1 MADTESL
8 SDKLE
13 PELNAGDFK
22 RTNSRVGTDLTQ
34 SQVESLKKQAELVR
48 GTEQNIVAAANAQ
61 DRYNGAL
68 AQLIREKNEQVDRLE
83 LTIETMIET
92 IQGRAAGI
100 TNFED
105 RQRQVQQIERLEER
119 LETVREIRDDS
130 GLFNSKIEELAE
142 EKLRQREP
150 ALTKERDASLKTE
163 RLKMAQELFAAK
175 ELNLEQELGRSIDR

>member
-13 PELNAGDFK
+13 PELNAGDLK
-22 RTNSRVGTDLTQ
+22 RVNSRVVADLTQ
-34 SQVESLKKQAELVR
+34 TQAESLKKQAELVR

-68 AQLIREKNEQVDRLE
+68 VQLIREKNEQVGRLE
-83 LTIETMIET
+83 VALETMIET
-92 IQGRAAGI
+92 IQVRAAGL
-100 TNFED
+100 TSFED
-105 RQRQVQQIERLEER
+105 RQRQVQQIKRLEER
-119 LETVREIRDDS
+119 LETVREIRDDN

-150 ALTKERDASLKTE
+150 VLAKQRDASLKTE
-163 RLKMAQELFAAK
+163 RLEMAQELFAAK

>member
-8 SDKLE
+8 SEKLE
-13 PELNAGDFK
+13 SEHNVGDFK
-22 RTNSRVGTDLTQ
+22 RVNSRVVTDLTQ
-34 SQVESLKKQAELVR
+34 SQPESLKKQAELVR

-68 AQLIREKNEQVDRLE
+68 VQLIREKNEQVDRLE
-83 LTIETMIET
+83 VTLETMIET
-92 IQGRAAGI
+92 IQGRAAGL
-100 TNFED
+100 TSFED

-119 LETVREIRDDS
+119 LETVREIRNDS

-150 ALTKERDASLKTE
+150 VLAKERDASLKAE
-163 RLKMAQELFAAK
+163 RLEMAQELFAAK
-175 ELNLEQELGRSIDR
+175 ELNLEQELGRSIDC

>member
-13 PELNAGDFK
+13 PELNVGDFK
-22 RTNSRVGTDLTQ
+22 RVNSRGTDLTQ
-34 SQVESLKKQAELVR
+34 NQAESLKKQVELVR

-61 DRYNGAL
+61 DRYKGAL

-83 LTIETMIET
+83 VTLETMIET

-105 RQRQVQQIERLEER
+105 RQRQVQQIERVEER
-119 LETVREIRDDS
+119 LETIREIRDDS

-150 ALTKERDASLKTE
+150 VLTKERDASLKAK
-163 RLKMAQELFAAK
+163 RLEMAQELFAAK
-175 ELNLEQELGRSIDR
+175 ELTLEQELGRSIDR